1 MGQRPTINWEARSMA
16 RLVQMAYATVAY
28 LLFLGVFVYAIAF
41 VGDVAAPK
49 TIDSGPSGPMLPA
62 LAIDALLLGVFAV
75 QHSVMARPAFK
86 RWWTRLTPPTIER
99 STYVL
104 VSSLALALLFWQW
117 RPIGGVVW
125 ALNGLAGEIVL
136 AVFVFGWLVV
146 LASTFMLSHFELFGL
161 SQAYAAFRER
171 AATPM
176 QFRTP
181 MLYGLVRH
189 PIMLGF
195 IIAFWA
201 APVMSVGHF
210 VFAVS
215 TTLYILAALQL
226 EEADL
231 MASFGS
237 RYADYRGRVPML
249 LPFTRWRSASA
260 PGATTVKR

>member
-1 MGQRPTINWEARSMA
+1 MA
-16 RLVQMAYATVAY
+16 RLLRMAYATAAY
-28 LLFLGVFVYAIAF
+28 LLFLGAFLYAIAF
-41 VGDVAAPK
+41 VGDFAVPK
-49 TIDSGPSGPMLPA
+49 TIDSAPPGPTLPA

-86 RWWTRLTPPTIER
+86 RWWTKIVPPPIER

-104 VSSLALALLFWQW
+104 ASSLALILLFWQW
-117 RPIGGVVW
+117 RPVSGLVW
-125 ALNGLAGEIVL
+125 ALNGLAGATVL
-136 AVFVFGWLVV
+136 GAFVLGWLIV

-161 SQAYAAFRER
+161 SQAYAAFRDR
-171 AATPM
+171 AAEPM

-201 APVMSVGHF
+201 APVMSVGHL
-210 VFAVS
+210 VFAAS
-215 TTLYILAALQL
+215 TTLYILAALQF

-231 MASFGS
+231 VARFGAT
-237 RYADYRGRVPML
+237 YEDYRGRVPML
-249 LPFTRWRSASA
+249 LPLTKWRSASA
-260 PGATTVKR
+260 PGPSTFQR